1 VTAKELAIGG
11 KGVKRVIGKVHADTH
26 LSLFADTLE
35 DLQGVALG
43 PDGSLY
49 VADGKAG
56 RVVRFRAPPPPG

>member
-1 VTAKELAIGG
+1 
-11 KGVKRVIGKVHADTH
+11 
-26 LSLFADTLE
+26 
-35 DLQGVALG
+35 VALG